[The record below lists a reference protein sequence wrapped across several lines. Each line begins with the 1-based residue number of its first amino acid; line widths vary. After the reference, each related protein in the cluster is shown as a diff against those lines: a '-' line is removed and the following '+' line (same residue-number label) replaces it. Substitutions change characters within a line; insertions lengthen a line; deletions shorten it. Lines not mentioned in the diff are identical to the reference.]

1 MLLNSSLIIAL
12 FFTFLAQIAKF
23 NVEIVSGLFESE
35 GLIFPIIEVFA
46 LPPKLSFK
54 NKVNLESL

>member
-35 GLIFPIIEVFA
+35 GLIFPIIDVF
-46 LPPKLSFK
+46 
-54 NKVNLESL
+54 